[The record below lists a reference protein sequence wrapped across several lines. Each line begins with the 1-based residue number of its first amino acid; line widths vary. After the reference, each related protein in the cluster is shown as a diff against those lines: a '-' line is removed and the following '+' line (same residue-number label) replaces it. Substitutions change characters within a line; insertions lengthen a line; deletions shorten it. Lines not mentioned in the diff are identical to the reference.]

1 MNSSTLKNEIILLGQ
16 KGLFGCIKEFYFW
29 YKFIYNKQDLNSK
42 EFYKTFYSLI
52 REKIFIKNPEF
63 KNEYLYNL
71 PLKFSNYVEFIGP
84 SSLKNSPIQFVR
96 SQLLSF
102 LKFHEVEE
110 ELIYDII
117 IGVVEATENAVKYS
131 SDDKIFVKYFIEKNT
146 FYIEIQNKYKIPE
159 IRDDIAKGKYN
170 SSITLMR
177 GMLVMSKLFDEMN
190 IDLIEERSIAIFQAT
205 KKLVKILNE
214 KI

>member
-1 MNSSTLKNEIILLGQ
+1 MNSYSLKNEIILLGQ
-16 KGLFGCIKEFYFW
+16 KGLFGCIKEFYSW
-29 YKFIYNKQDLNSK
+29 YKFIYNIDNLNSK
-42 EFYKTFYSLI
+42 EFYKTFYSLVQ
-52 REKIFIKNPEF
+52 EKIFIKNPEF
-63 KNEYLYNL
+63 KNEYIYNL
-71 PLKFSNYVEFIGP
+71 PLKFSNYVEFVGP
-84 SSLKNSPIQFVR
+84 SMLKNSPIQFVR

-102 LKFHEVEE
+102 LRFHEVDE

-131 SDDKIFVKYFIEKNT
+131 FDDKIFVKYFIEHNK

-159 IRDDIAKGKYN
+159 IREDIAKGKYN

-190 IDLIEERSIAIFQAT
+190 INLIEEHKTAIFQAT
-205 KKLVKILNE
+205 KKLIKILNE
-214 KI
+214 KV